1 MTLTI
6 NDATKHFRH
15 YFSKKEKRKKEEE
28 DSESSRIYILYY

>member
-15 YFSKKEKRKKEEE
+15 YFSKKEKRKKEE